1 MVTIADKPFTS
12 VAKQYETGIKEIS
25 CSEGIICEIPVV
37 NNNKTY
43 WNKTCCVGY
52 SVDLL
57 KLLENDLHFIPR
69 VYIVE
74 DGSYGSKTM
83 GEWNGMIGDVYK
95 GKAEIAAAGLTITNL
110 RLKDVQFTSPFMRAP
125 LGILMSN
132 KKDRITFVNF
142 TFLVYM
148 TEQLLWCLLAT
159 FFVGIVTVYSYENA
173 RSFFALRGQEFND
186 DDSYK
191 YIWKESFT
199 YFSGLTFQRDLGGK
213 NPKRPAA
220 RITAVIFAFTMVIVM
235 TAYTAVLTASNVR
248 QEERDP
254 FKGMQDERVSI
265 VVVVAFTM
273 VIVMTAYT
281 AVLTA
286 SNVRQEERDP
296 FKGMQ
301 DERVSIVVVVAFTM
315 VIVMTAYTA
324 VLTASNVRQEE
335 RDPFKGQIK
344 ANAIFLYL

>member
-173 RSFFALRGQEFND
+173 RSFFAPRGQEFND

-286 SNVRQEERDP
+286 SNVRQEER
-296 FKGMQ
+296 
-301 DERVSIVVVVAFTM
+301 SI
-315 VIVMTAYTA
+315 
-324 VLTASNVRQEE
+324 
-335 RDPFKGQIK
+335 
-344 ANAIFLYL
+344 